1 MVQELPMAQGNDGC
15 GCGCAAPADAP
26 VLDARAIPHEV
37 RHAAIFGAL
46 DSIGAGSALVLVAPH
61 DPIPL
66 LAQAEERYGDSFAV
80 EYLESGPEDWRLR
93 FARTADRGNQ

>member
-1 MVQELPMAQGNDGC
+1 MLQELPLAQGNGGC
-15 GCGCAAPADAP
+15 GCGCATAADDP
-26 VLDARAIPHEV
+26 VLDARSIPHEI

-46 DSIGAGSALVLVAPH
+46 DSIGSGSALVLVAPH

-66 LAQAEERYGDSFAV
+66 LAQAQVRYGDAFAV

-93 FARTADRGNQ
+93 FARIA